1 MTLITAK
8 RSQHVVDVG
17 IELQQGHASQPAVEN
32 LTLEAI
38 QSTVRE
44 RQTMVKP
51 WNHCILLQ

>member
-1 MTLITAK
+1 MTVITAK

-17 IELQQGHASQPAVEN
+17 VELQQGHASKPAVGN
-32 LTLEAI
+32 LTLAAI

-44 RQTMVKP
+44 QQTMVKP